1 MSDWHIQPK
10 PGTDAALA
18 LGMMHLIVKKKKH
31 DVAFL
36 KKHTSGYEGFL
47 KEVLPKY
54 TPEKV
59 SRITGL
65 KKEVIIQ
72 LAKEYGA
79 SKKTYIRPNYGLNR
93 HRNGGMMVRAIMLL
107 PAITGAWRN
116 KSSGVFVG
124 SIEEM
129 WNVDLGKLQRPL

>member
-1 MSDWHIQPK
+1 MVPFVEEAKKKGAKIICIDPRETRTAALSDWHIQPK

-79 SKKTYIRPNYGLNR
+79 SKKTYIRPNYGC
-93 HRNGGMMVRAIMLL
+93 LL
-107 PAITGAWRN
+107 YTSPSPRDATLSRMP
-116 KSSGVFVG
+116 SSA
-124 SIEEM
+124 
-129 WNVDLGKLQRPL
+129 

>member
-1 MSDWHIQPK
+1 MAHSTK

-65 KKEVIIQ
+65 KEVIIQ

-79 SKKTYIRPNYGLNR
+79 SKK
-93 HRNGGMMVRAIMLL
+93 
-107 PAITGAWRN
+107 
-116 KSSGVFVG
+116 
-124 SIEEM
+124 
-129 WNVDLGKLQRPL
+129 DLHTTKLWT